1 MKPIDSRLLRYARA
15 TRFFLAASVA
25 LGLVGAGLVIA
36 QAMLIAEIVVGAFQ
50 RGDGAGALT
59 LPLGLL
65 ALVALGRAVVSW
77 LTELAAHR
85 ASAAVKSEL
94 RLRLLERAVRLGP
107 SWLDSQRTGALTTL
121 ATRGI
126 DALDDYFARYLPQLG
141 LAVVVPVAVLARI
154 VTADWISALIIV
166 VTLPLIPLFMV
177 LIGWATQSR
186 MDRQWRL
193 LSRLSGHFLDVVA
206 GLPTLKVFGRAKA
219 QAASIR
225 AITADYRRA
234 TLKTLR
240 LAFLSSFALEL
251 LATVSVALVAVD
263 IGMRLVHGEM
273 DLFTGLMVL
282 VLAPEAYLPLRQ
294 VGAQYHAAAEGLA
307 AADEVFAVLERAL
320 PSSAADGSP
329 APDARGAALTL
340 DGLMVR
346 HPGRTAPSLART
358 SFEIRPGETVAVVGP
373 SGAGK
378 STLLNAVLGFAVPDQ
393 GRVLIGGRDL
403 ASLDPESWR
412 RQIAWVPQRP
422 YLFAGTIAENVRLA
436 RPDAD
441 DEAVRAALRDADA
454 YRFVSALPDGIE
466 TRLGEMGAGLSA
478 GQRQRIALARAFL
491 ADRPVLLLDE
501 PTANLDGETE
511 ASVVEAVRRLAE
523 GRTVLL
529 VVHRP
534 ALLPLADRVLRLPG
548 PTASP
553 LPASGGGSGRVSV
566 AGARAGATGAGAI
579 RNPRAEAPVSAT
591 AGVGAGVGDAD
602 AGGAAGGVGDA
613 DADGAAGGVG
623 DADTDAGPGR
633 LAAAPA
639 GVGHESMTGV
649 VSGVGDESAAGVAAG
664 VGHESMAGAASRA
677 GHESSADVGSG
688 ERPAGAWAGRG
699 SGSAGRTVSRGP
711 RAHAGP
717 GALARVRAA
726 ARGTR
731 GRFALALLL
740 GSLALVSAV
749 GLMAVSGWLISRAV
763 QQPPVLYLMVAVTA
777 TRAFGIGRAAFRYA
791 ERLVSHDAVLR
802 VLADLRVAVYRRLE
816 RIAPAGL
823 GRTRRGD
830 LLSRLVAD
838 VDTVQDYFL
847 RWLLPVGSALTVSVA
862 SVGFLTWV
870 LPGAGAVLA
879 AGLLVAGV
887 GVPLV
892 SGALARRA
900 ERRLAPARGAL
911 SAQVVDLLA
920 GTAELTVA
928 GALPRRLDAL
938 RRADGALT
946 RIARRA
952 AAATGAGA
960 GLSAL
965 ICGLTV
971 AAAAWLGV
979 SAVADGRIHGV
990 WLAVVVLTPLAAFE
1004 AVAGLPLA
1012 VQHRQRVRR
1021 AAERVYEV
1029 MDEPLPAREPGQ
1041 ARVVEPRCG
1050 QGRREEPL
1058 GGRAWGEKARCGQ
1071 ARREEPLGGRAWGGE
1086 AHGGQAWGEDARC
1099 VQARCGEADGEET
1112 WGEEAHGGQ
1121 GRVAESRG
1129 GQAWGGEAL
1138 GGQARGEDARCV
1150 QARCGEADGEETW
1163 SEESRG
1169 CQGRCGEADGEG
1181 TWGEEPPD
1189 TPYPLVLRGI
1199 TARHPG
1205 QAAPA
1210 LDGFGLELR
1219 PGHRVAV
1226 VGPSGAGKTT
1236 LAQVLLRFLDAEG
1249 GTYTLGGRNAA
1260 ALDGDAVRR
1269 LVGLCAQDAHVF
1281 DSSLRENLRL
1291 ARTGA
1296 SDGELRAALAEA
1308 RLLDWVDGLPDG
1320 LDTLVGEQG
1329 ARLSGG
1335 QRQRLALARALL
1347 ADFPVLVLDEPAEHL
1362 DLPTA
1367 DALTA
1372 DLLSATRGRTTV
1384 LITHRLAGLDAVD
1397 EVIVL
1402 DGGRAVQRGTYRE
1415 LAAADGPFRR
1425 MLEREAAEGGILVG
1439 AGQSA
1444 DG

>member
-1 MKPIDSRLLRYARA
+1 MKPIDPRLLRYARA

-25 LGLVGAGLVIA
+25 LGLVGAGLLIA

-454 YRFVSALPDGIE
+454 HRFVSALPDGIE

-579 RNPRAEAPVSAT
+579 RAGAIRNPRAEAPVSAT

-602 AGGAAGGVGDA
+602 VDGAAGGVGDA

-639 GVGHESMTGV
+639 GVGHEPMAGV
-649 VSGVGDESAAGVAAG
+649 VSG

-688 ERPAGAWAGRG
+688 ERPVGAWAGRG

-740 GSLALVSAV
+740 GSLALVSAA
-749 GLMAVSGWLISRAV
+749 GLMAVSGWLISRAA

-816 RIAPAGL
+816 RLAPAGL

-965 ICGLTV
+965 VCGLTV

-1029 MDEPLPAREPGQ
+1029 MDEPLPVREPGQ

-1050 QGRREEPL
+1050 RGRREES
-1058 GGRAWGEKARCGQ
+1058 R
-1071 ARREEPLGGRAWGGE
+1071 GGRAWGGE
-1086 AHGGQAWGEDARC
+1086 AHGGQAWGE
-1099 VQARCGEADGEET
+1099 
-1112 WGEEAHGGQ
+1112 
-1121 GRVAESRG
+1121 ESRG
-1129 GQAWGGEAL
+1129 G
-1138 GGQARGEDARCV
+1138 
-1150 QARCGEADGEETW
+1150 
-1163 SEESRG
+1163 
-1169 CQGRCGEADGEG
+1169 QGRCGEADGEE

-1219 PGHRVAV
+1219 PGHRVVV

-1249 GTYTLGGRNAA
+1249 GTYTLAGRNAA